1 MSDLNHQ
8 QYCDKI
14 LDNLHAGLI
23 ILDANLRIVT
33 VNQWLAEHAGRLAN
47 DMIGADL
54 AELFGLDPS
63 GRMVTAC
70 RDVIELGLPTV
81 LSNRLNSSPLPL
93 YYKTTR
99 AATSTHKPHRI
110 EQRISINRIER
121 IEDSNW
127 CQIIVEDLTSAVAK
141 DNTLRRFAD
150 ENKAAMKTA
159 EIANALK
166 SEFLATMS
174 HEIRTPMNGVLG
186 MLELLNR
193 TDQSQNQ
200 QHYTNLAK
208 NSANSLLSILND
220 ILDFSKIESGK
231 LDLDMIEFD
240 LLDLVNETTQA
251 NAIRSRE
258 KDLELVLDSAQLT
271 TPIIHSDPH
280 RIRQIIN
287 NLVGNAIKFTAS
299 GEVIVSVS
307 SKKIDGTSTMIDIT
321 VRDTGIGIKSEVLPT
336 LFENFVQAGASTTR
350 KFGGTGLG
358 LAITKKLAELL
369 GGSINVDSTYGVG
382 SEFSFRFPAVL
393 GEHSRSNI
401 NFDQL
406 RVLVIVDNQSTRF
419 AIKRQLL
426 SWSTQ
431 VICVASDSQAL
442 KVLEQSDTQHFDAA
456 IIDMQLPEIDG
467 TELSH
472 RIRSQNRK
480 KELHLIMFT
489 SMEDLGDTKVFADQG
504 FSAYLPKPA
513 TATDLSDAL
522 QIVKNGGPLD
532 KAILFDA
539 IDHVS
544 VIPPDNQQQEKK
556 RHRILVAED
565 NMINQE
571 VIIGLL
577 EDDYVIDAV
586 EDGLEALDALKR
598 AQNDQPYDLVLM
610 DCQMP
615 NLDGYETT
623 RRIRQG
629 VNGINQ
635 TDIVIIA
642 LTANAMLGD
651 RESCLEAGMNEHVS
665 KPIDPDKLNSVIESF
680 LEIDPRRIS

>member
-1 MSDLNHQ
+1 MSDLNYQ

-23 ILDANLRIVT
+23 ILDADLQVVT

-47 DMIGADL
+47 DMIGANL

-93 YYKTTR
+93 YYKTIRTATR
-99 AATSTHKPHRI
+99 SQKPHRI

-121 IEDSNW
+121 TDHDNW

-150 ENKAAMKTA
+150 ENRAAMKGA
-159 EIANALK
+159 ESANALK

-186 MLELLNR
+186 MLELLSR
-193 TDQSQNQ
+193 TEQNQSQ
-200 QHYTNLAK
+200 QHYTNLAQS
-208 NSANSLLSILND
+208 SANSLLSILND

-231 LDLDMIEFD
+231 LDLDIVEFS
-240 LLDLVNETTQA
+240 LHDLVNDTVQA
-251 NAIRSRE
+251 IAIRAKE
-258 KDLELVLDSAQLT
+258 KALELILDSTQLCS
-271 TPIIHSDPH
+271 PIIRSDPH
-280 RIRQIIN
+280 RIRQVIN
-287 NLVGNAIKFTAS
+287 NLVGNAIKFTAG
-299 GEVIVSVS
+299 GEVVVNVS
-307 SKKIDGTSTMIDIT
+307 SETIDATSTMIKIT
-321 VRDTGIGIKSEVLPT
+321 VRDTGIGIKSEVLPN
-336 LFENFVQAGASTTR
+336 LFENFVQADASTTR

-358 LAITKKLAELL
+358 LAISRQLAQLL
-369 GGSINVDSTYGVG
+369 GGSIKVNSTYGVG
-382 SEFSFRFPAVL
+382 SEFSFSFPAIS
-393 GEHSRSNI
+393 GEHSKVNI
-401 NFDQL
+401 DFDEL
-406 RVLVIVDNQSTRF
+406 RVLVIVHNQSNRF
-419 AIKRQLL
+419 AIKRQLE
-426 SWSTQ
+426 SWGTQ
-431 VICVASDSQAL
+431 VIVAASGSAAL
-442 KVLEQSDTQHFDAA
+442 KVLEQSHTQYFDAA
-456 IIDMQLPEIDG
+456 ILDMQMPEMDG
-467 TELSH
+467 TELTN
-472 RIRSQNRK
+472 RIRSQNHTK
-480 KELHLIMFT
+480 DLHLIMLT
-489 SMEDLGDTKVFADQG
+489 SMEDLGDTKIFTERE
-504 FSAYLPKPA
+504 FSAYLPKPS

-522 QIVKNGGPLD
+522 RIVKNGGPLD
-532 KAILFDA
+532 KAVLFGA
-539 IDHVS
+539 MIHTPGKS
-544 VIPPDNQQQEKK
+544 PNNRRPAKK

-586 EDGLEALDALKR
+586 EDGLEALAALKR
-598 AQNDQPYDLVLM
+598 VQDDQPYDLVLM

-623 RRIRQG
+623 KRIRQG
-629 VNGINQ
+629 VNGINK

-651 RESCLEAGMNEHVS
+651 RESCLKAGMNEHVS
-665 KPIDPDKLNSVIESF
+665 KPIDPNKLSSVIESF
-680 LEIDPRRIS
+680 LNIDP